1 MPNNSNIS
9 PDNADLLL
17 AQKIGAALPNLKAL
31 DTDADPLLSELF
43 RYKKATA
50 EQIPAINSNSLWDSI
65 QAEMNEQQTKAP
77 FFTLTPAIKRYA
89 IAAGILILAFIG
101 SFIYQNITNPSLI
114 AESFSNIQQVQLSDG
129 TTVNLRPHSQ
139 LYEHSVSENS
149 AEYRLEG
156 EAFFEVTHNPN
167 RTFIVKTDRAKVEVL
182 GTKFVLSNWGGISK
196 VFLQEGQIQYESLSS
211 LKSVILEP
219 GQSSVIND
227 LNETPG
233 ILQARESVFTDW
245 LNNELTFQN
254 ESADMIFNELEQHFD
269 IQIESNANLESET
282 LSGSISLKDLA
293 TVLDD
298 LELVLDGTF
307 TQTGDKHYVFNL
319 N

>member
-1 MPNNSNIS
+1 MANNSNIS

-17 AQKIGAALPNLKAL
+17 AQKIGDALPNLNTL
-31 DTDADPLLSELF
+31 DIDADPLLSELF
-43 RYKKATA
+43 RYKKSTSSR
-50 EQIPAINSNSLWDSI
+50 IPTINSTSVWNSI
-65 QAEMNEQQTKAP
+65 QAEMNKQESKAP
-77 FFTLTPAIKRYA
+77 VFSLTPAIKRYA
-89 IAAGILILAFIG
+89 IAAGILILAFLG
-101 SFIYQNITNPSLI
+101 SFIYQNITNPNLI

-167 RTFIVKTDRAKVEVL
+167 RTFIVKTDQAKVEVL
-182 GTKFVLSNWGGISK
+182 GTKFVLSNWGGTSK

-227 LNETPG
+227 LNEAPE
-233 ILQARESVFTDW
+233 IFQARESVFTDW

-254 ESADMIFNELEQHFD
+254 ESVNMIFNELEQHFD
-269 IQIESNANLESET
+269 IQIESTQNLDNET
-282 LSGSISLKDLA
+282 LSGSVSLDKLT
-293 TVLDD
+293 TVLED

-307 TQTGDKHYVFNL
+307 TQTGDNTYVFNL